1 MYNLKSQ
8 VIKLQRTKVYECTIN
23 LEDGLPLQKEA
34 LAKRGDTLLWTEK
47 ATVTLA

>member
-8 VIKLQRTKVYECTIN
+8 VIKLQGAKVYECTIN

-34 LAKRGDTLLWTEK
+34 PAKRGDTLSRTEK
-47 ATVTLA
+47 PAVSLA